1 MTTPTHIIFSALFSS
16 IGNAD
21 YWQTAACA
29 VGSLLPDLDHP
40 RSSIGRV
47 FFFVSHPLNMRCGHR
62 GLIHS
67 VFLWFSLLL
76 LGVLIHS
83 PRLQWLAIGA
93 LSHVLLD
100 CYNTSGVRALT
111 PFSSKSVVL
120 FKRDWRV
127 NAGSLGEIY
136 VFIALA
142 ALLPAAHYAQ
152 TIGGPRKLINR
163 LVRSPVITA
172 EEYQRAGN
180 ARCYAKGEWR
190 WNDGRIETVEWLVVG
205 TEANWLVMYDGRK
218 LIKKKHGEF
227 LRSTL
232 RPTSDAWNMVSV
244 NAIVTVRQAAL
255 FFDGRVWHLAKP
267 GEKALGVI
275 KPLENVLLEIEP

>member
-1 MTTPTHIIFSALFSS
+1 MTAPTHIAFGILCGSLA
-16 IGNAD
+16 NAD
-21 YWQTAACA
+21 YWASGACA
-29 VGSLLPDLDHP
+29 LGALLPDLDHP
-40 RSSIGRV
+40 LSSIGRV
-47 FFFVSHPLNMRCGHR
+47 FFFISTPLNRLCGHR

-67 VFLWFSLLL
+67 VFLWFPVLLF
-76 LGVLIHS
+76 GVLIHS

-111 PFSSKSVVL
+111 PFSNKAVVL

-127 NAGSLGEIY
+127 SAGSLSEIY
-136 VFIALA
+136 VFMLLA

-172 EEYQRAGN
+172 EEFQRAGN
-180 ARCYAKGEWR
+180 LRCYATGEWR
-190 WNDGRIETVEWLVVG
+190 WNDGRIEQVDWLVVG
-205 TEANWLVMYDGRK
+205 TETNWLVMYDGKK
-218 LIKKKHGEF
+218 LVKKKHGEF

-232 RPTSDAWNMVSV
+232 RQTAESWNLIKV
-244 NAIVTVRQAAL
+244 NRIVTVKQTAL
-255 FFDGRVWHLAKP
+255 FFDGKIWHLARP
-267 GEKALGVI
+267 GEKALGI
-275 KPLENVLLEIEP
+275 MKPLDDVLLEVEP

>member
-21 YWQTAACA
+21 SWQTAACA

>member
-1 MTTPTHIIFSALFSS
+1 MTAPTHIIFSALFSS
-16 IGNAD
+16 LSTAD

-47 FFFVSHPLNMRCGHR
+47 FFFISHPLNMRCGHR

-67 VFLWFSLLL
+67 VFLWFPLLL

-111 PFSSKSVVL
+111 PFGNKTVVL

-127 NAGSLGEIY
+127 GAGSLGEIY
-136 VFIALA
+136 VFVALA

-172 EEYQRAGN
+172 EEFQRAGN
-180 ARCYAKGEWR
+180 LRCYATGEWR
-190 WNDGRIETVEWLVVG
+190 WNDGRIEQVDWLVVG
-205 TEANWLVMYDGRK
+205 TETNWLVMYDGKK
-218 LIKKKHGEF
+218 LVKKKHGEF

-232 RPTSDAWNMVSV
+232 RQTAENWNLIKV
-244 NAIVTVRQAAL
+244 NRIVTVKQATL
-255 FFDGRVWHLAKP
+255 FFDGKIWHLARP
-267 GEKALGVI
+267 GEKALGI
-275 KPLENVLLEIEP
+275 MKPLDDVLLEVEP

>member
-16 IGNAD
+16 LSTAD

-47 FFFVSHPLNMRCGHR
+47 FFFVSHPFNMRCGHR

-67 VFLWFSLLL
+67 FFLWFPLLL
-76 LGVLIHS
+76 LGVLIHA

-93 LSHVLLD
+93 LSHILLD